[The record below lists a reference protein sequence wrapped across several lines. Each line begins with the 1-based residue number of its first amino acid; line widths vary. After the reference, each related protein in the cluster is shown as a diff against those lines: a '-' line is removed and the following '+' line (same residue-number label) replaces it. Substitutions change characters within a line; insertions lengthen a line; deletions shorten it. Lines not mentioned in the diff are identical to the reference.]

1 MHQQSDQM
9 SVPDIPCQPSS
20 ELRLSELIVALSTA
34 LDMTEGQPPEHC
46 MRCAWMGMKL
56 ADALDFSPQQRHDL
70 FYTLLLKDAGCSS
83 NAARI
88 CELYLTNDLAF
99 KQSYKIVDGSLSSV
113 LNFVLKNTGVKRGF
127 MEKLSTTL
135 DIIRN
140 GDMYAQEL
148 IETRC
153 TRGAEIVREL
163 RFSEAVANAV
173 YALDEHY
180 DGGGR
185 PDGLSGDTIPLYARI
200 ALMTQVIDV
209 FRTESGIEAALQEIQ
224 ARRGIWFDP
233 HLVDTFIECASAP
246 YFWQHLDAPQLKEQ
260 VLSMAPATATIWVD
274 DDYLDAIAAAF
285 GRVVDA
291 KSPFTSGHSERV
303 AVYASLI
310 ADALGVSEQDKK
322 WLKRG
327 ALLHDIGKLGVSN
340 DILDKPGKL
349 DDDEWE
355 QVKQHAAL
363 SKTILSKIQQFH
375 DLAQF
380 ASAHHEKL
388 DGTGYPDGIQGEH
401 ISLLTRIITTADIFD
416 AITAERPYRGP
427 IPVDKALS
435 IMREE
440 VDTAIDKRCLD
451 ALIAGLDT
459 LPDHFMVHD
468 ATSITS

>member
-1 MHQQSDQM
+1 
-9 SVPDIPCQPSS
+9 
-20 ELRLSELIVALSTA
+20 
-34 LDMTEGQPPEHC
+34 MTEGQPPEHC

-70 FYTLLLKDAGCSS
+70 FYALLLKDAGCSS

-88 CELYLTNDLAF
+88 CELYLTNDLSF
-99 KQSYKIVDGSLSSV
+99 KQRYKIVDGSLSSV
-113 LNFVLKNTGVKRGF
+113 LNFVLKNTGVKRSF

-185 PDGLSGDTIPLYARI
+185 PDSLSGDAIPLYARI

-209 FRTESGIEAALQEIQ
+209 FRTESGIEAALQEIK
-224 ARRGIWFDP
+224 ARRGTWFDP
-233 HLVDTFIECASAP
+233 HLVDTFIECANAP
-246 YFWQHLDAPQLKEQ
+246 HFWQHLDAPQLKEQ
-260 VLSMAPATATIWVD
+260 VLSMAPATATVWVD
-274 DDYLDAIAAAF
+274 DNYLDAIAAAF
-285 GRVVDA
+285 GRIVDA

-310 ADALGVSEQDKK
+310 ADELGVSEQDKK

-327 ALLHDIGKLGVSN
+327 ALLHDVGKLGVSN

-388 DGTGYPDGIQGEH
+388 DGTGYPDGVQGGD

-440 VDTAIDKRCLD
+440 VDTAIDQRCLD

>member
-1 MHQQSDQM
+1 M
-9 SVPDIPCQPSS
+9 QPHINDVTS
-20 ELRLSELIVALSTA
+20 LKLSELILALSTA

-46 MRCAWMGMKL
+46 MRCTWLGMKL
-56 ADALDFSPQQRHDL
+56 ADALALDDQQRHDL

-99 KQSYKIVDGSLSSV
+99 KQSYKVVDGSLSSV

-127 MEKLSTTL
+127 MQKLSTTL
-135 DIIRN
+135 DIIRH

-153 TRGAEIVREL
+153 TRGADVARDL
-163 RFSEAVANAV
+163 RFSESVAEAI

-185 PDGLSGDTIPLYARI
+185 PDQLKADQIPLFSRI

-209 FRTESGIEAALQEIQ
+209 FRTESGVDAALRELKN
-224 ARRGIWFDP
+224 RRGTWFDP
-233 HLVDTFIECASAP
+233 DLVDTFLQLAHEP
-246 YFWQHLDAPQLKEQ
+246 QFWQQLDSPTLKEE
-260 VLSMAPATATIWVD
+260 VLSMTPANTCIWVD
-274 DDYLDAIAAAF
+274 DDYMDDIAAAF
-285 GRVVDA
+285 GRIVDA

-303 AVYASLI
+303 SVYASLI
-310 ADALGVSEQDKK
+310 ADELNISEHDKK

-340 DILDKPGKL
+340 NVLDKPGKL
-349 DDDEWE
+349 DDEEWE
-355 QVKQHAAL
+355 HVKRHAAL
-363 SKTILSKIQQFH
+363 SKTILSKIHQFDH
-375 DLAQF
+375 LAKF

-388 DGTGYPDGIQGEH
+388 DGSGYPDGMQGDD

-427 IPVDKALS
+427 IPMNKALS
-435 IMREE
+435 IMKEE
-440 VDTAIDKRCLD
+440 TGTAIDARCLQ
-451 ALIAGLDT
+451 ALIAGLER
-459 LPDHFMVHD
+459 LPEHFIVHD
-468 ATSITS
+468 DTSITS

>member
-1 MHQQSDQM
+1 MSTLPSDTTK
-9 SVPDIPCQPSS
+9 
-20 ELRLSELIVALSTA
+20 LKLSELILALSTA

-46 MRCAWMGMKL
+46 MRCAWLGMKM
-56 ADALDFSPQQRHDL
+56 ADALALDSQRRHDL

-99 KQSYKIVDGSLSSV
+99 KQSYKVVDGSLSSV

-127 MEKLSTTL
+127 MQKLSTTL

-153 TRGAEIVREL
+153 TRGADVARDL
-163 RFSEAVANAV
+163 RFSETVAQAI

-185 PDGLSGDTIPLYARI
+185 PDQLKADQIPLFSRI

-209 FRTESGIEAALQEIQ
+209 FRTESGVDAALRELKN
-224 ARRGIWFDP
+224 RRGTWFDP
-233 HLVDTFIECASAP
+233 TLVDTFLQIAREP
-246 YFWQHLDAPQLKEQ
+246 QFWQQLDSPALKKD
-260 VLSMAPATATIWVD
+260 VLSMTPADTSIPVD
-274 DDYLDAIAAAF
+274 DDYLDDIAAAF
-285 GRVVDA
+285 GRIVDA

-310 ADALGVSEQDKK
+310 ADELGISEQEKK

-340 DILDKPGKL
+340 DVLDKPRKL
-349 DDDEWE
+349 DDEEWE
-355 QVKQHAAL
+355 HVKRHAAL
-363 SKTILSKIQQFH
+363 SKTILANIHQFEH
-375 DLAQF
+375 LANF

-388 DGTGYPDGIQGEH
+388 DGTGYPEGIKSDE

-427 IPVDKALS
+427 IPMNKALS
-435 IMREE
+435 IMKEE
-440 VDTAIDKRCLD
+440 TGTAIDAQCLQ
-451 ALIAGLDT
+451 ALMAGLER
-459 LPDHFMVHD
+459 LPEHFIVHD
-468 ATSITS
+468 DTSITS